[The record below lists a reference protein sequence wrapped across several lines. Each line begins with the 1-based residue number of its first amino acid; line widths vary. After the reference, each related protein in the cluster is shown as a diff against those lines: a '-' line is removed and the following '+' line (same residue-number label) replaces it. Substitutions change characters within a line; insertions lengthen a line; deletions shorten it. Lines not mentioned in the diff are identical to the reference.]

1 MAIGLSEGIYGNDPS
16 LNVTFPKCHLA
27 PMTKIKDGLDKYRSS
42 HSSHGLRIYVMKGN
56 VQTFQWLLH
65 HIMLQDY
72 FIYGAVKEG

>member
-1 MAIGLSEGIYGNDPS
+1 
-16 LNVTFPKCHLA
+16 
-27 PMTKIKDGLDKYRSS
+27 MTKIKDGLDKYRSS